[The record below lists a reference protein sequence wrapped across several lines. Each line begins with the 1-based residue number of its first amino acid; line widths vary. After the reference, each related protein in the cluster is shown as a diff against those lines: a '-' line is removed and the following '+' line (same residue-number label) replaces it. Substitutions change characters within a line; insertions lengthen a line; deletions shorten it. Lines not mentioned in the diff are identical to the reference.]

1 MDNLLNQ
8 RVPSGSL
15 SKKDISE
22 KTISVSGW
30 VYHYRDQGGIIF
42 VDLRDRSGVVQ
53 VVFDRSVSEKL
64 LEQADLLRSEDVILV
79 EGHVRARD
87 VAAVNSKL
95 ATGEIELV
103 AHTLHL
109 LSKSK
114 ALPIPIDEYDD
125 ESSEESRLRYRYLD
139 LRRNQMQEALQKRS
153 QFMQNI
159 RNYLH
164 SEEFW
169 EVETPMLNKSTPE
182 GARDFLVPSRIHP
195 SHFYA
200 LPQSPQIFK
209 QILMVS
215 QVEKYYQIARCFRD
229 EDLRKDRQPEFT
241 QIDMEVSFMTKEK
254 LMSLTEKMIRSAFK
268 EVFNITLPD
277 PFEIMTY
284 HDAMELYGND
294 KPDLRFGM
302 QLIELGDWAAAT
314 DFQVFKSAVEKGG
327 RVKGLCV
334 PGGAVLSRKEI
345 DDITKWVIQDFKA
358 KGLAWIKIG
367 EDGSFES
374 VVTKFLSESSQE
386 ELRKKSNARP
396 GDIIFFAADKPAIVF
411 ATLSALRLH
420 LGEKMGLIK
429 EGSWKA
435 LWVIDFPLVE
445 YDDQKKRFM
454 SLHHPFTSA
463 VSEEIET
470 VVQMGKK
477 GLSGFTP
484 EDITQVNK
492 IRSNA
497 YDMVLNGVEVG
508 GGSIRIHNSTLQEAT
523 FSLLGISAEE
533 AKEKFGFLLE
543 ALQYGAPPHGGIAF
557 GVDRLLMLALNRES
571 IRDVIAFPKTQ
582 RGQCL
587 LSDAPSLVEDSQLKE
602 LHIKSVVIKK

>member
-79 EGHVRARD
+79 EGHIRARD
-87 VAAVNSKL
+87 AAAVNSKL

-114 ALPIPIDEYDD
+114 VLPIPIDEYDD

-254 LMSLTEKMIRSAFK
+254 LMSLTEKMIRNAFK

-396 GDIIFFAADKPAIVF
+396 GDIIFFAADKPAVVF

-420 LGEKMGLIK
+420 LGEKMGFIK

-477 GLSGFTP
+477 GLSGFTS

-587 LSDAPSLVEDSQLKE
+587 LSDAPSLVEDGQLKE
-602 LHIKSVVIKK
+602 LHIKSVVVKK